1 MALSDSRRKAND
13 KYIKEH
19 YARVA
24 LSMPKEEAAA
34 LRQYCD
40 EHGVPVAGFIRQ
52 LIKDAISADD
62 PGTGGHD
69 HTGGVLCQPLAGGV
83 TSPNTREEEKEPS

>member
-1 MALSDSRRKAND
+1 MALSDSRRRAND
-13 KYIKEH
+13 KYIAEH

-34 LRQYCD
+34 LEDYCKR
-40 EHGVPVAGFIRQ
+40 HGLTKAGFIRQ

-62 PGTGGHD
+62 SSGGDQAPRQGHIM
-69 HTGGVLCQPLAGGV
+69 
-83 TSPNTREEEKEPS
+83 